1 MKKWVKF
8 LVFIGIL
15 YIAEKSCSFRGL
27 LFSQSPE
34 EQVTISNDE
43 LSAALD
49 ENEQLASEATDL
61 RKELFSILLA
71 MNDITDNAL
80 SLERNRESGSANGKN
95 VAQQIRLKMDILRER
110 LEDARQKA
118 GNSALLQQEINRM
131 EKSLIKK
138 EREISHLNT
147 SIADVDDKMDEAV
160 KELEAETRKL
170 RAKEADLK
178 RVNQD
183 RRAAVDEKN
192 AIDQRAWIAAG
203 NELVNAAKIIPRPSI
218 GRQSDAIVRAK
229 KLLLQS
235 AREDCYYA
243 AVRINSKTN
252 EAQIARNLA
261 MAAQSLYERA
271 ANRKDIGETMVM
283 YEEE

>member
-8 LVFIGIL
+8 LVFVGIVYL
-15 YIAEKSCSFRGL
+15 AEKSCSFRGL

-34 EQVTISNDE
+34 EQVSIGNDE

-95 VAQQIRLKMDILRER
+95 VAQQIRIKMDILRER

-118 GNSALLQQEINRM
+118 GNSAQLQQEINRI

-138 EREISHLNT
+138 EREISRLNT
-147 SIADVDDKMDEAV
+147 SITDVDDKMDEAV
-160 KELEAETRKL
+160 KELEVETRKL

-183 RRAAVDEKN
+183 RRAAVNEKN

-235 AREDCYYA
+235 AREDCYYV
-243 AVRINSKTN
+243 AVRINPKTN

-261 MAAQSLYERA
+261 MATQSLYERA
-271 ANRKDIGETMVM
+271 AKRKDIGEKAVIY
-283 YEEE
+283 YED

>member
-1 MKKWVKF
+1 MKKWVRF
-8 LVFIGIL
+8 LVFVGIVYL
-15 YIAEKSCSFRGL
+15 AEKSCSFRGL

-34 EQVTISNDE
+34 EQVSIGNDE

-95 VAQQIRLKMDILRER
+95 VAQQIRIKMDILRER

-118 GNSALLQQEINRM
+118 GNSAQLQQEINRI

-138 EREISHLNT
+138 EREISRLNT
-147 SIADVDDKMDEAV
+147 SITDVDDKMDEAV
-160 KELEAETRKL
+160 KELEVETRKL

-183 RRAAVDEKN
+183 RRATVSEKN
-192 AIDQRAWIAAG
+192 AVDQRAWIAAG

-235 AREDCYYA
+235 AREDCYYV
-243 AVRINSKTN
+243 AVRINPKTN

-271 ANRKDIGETMVM
+271 ANRKDIGEKAVI
-283 YEEE
+283 YDED

>member
-8 LVFIGIL
+8 LVFVGIVYL
-15 YIAEKSCSFRGL
+15 AEKSCSFRGL

-34 EQVTISNDE
+34 EQVSIDNDE

-71 MNDITDNAL
+71 MNDITENAL

-95 VAQQIRLKMDILRER
+95 VAQQIRIKMDILRER

-118 GNSALLQQEINRM
+118 GNSAQLQQEINRI

-138 EREISHLNT
+138 EREISRLNT
-147 SIADVDDKMDEAV
+147 SITDVDDKMDEAV
-160 KELEAETRKL
+160 KELEVETRKL

-192 AIDQRAWIAAG
+192 TIDQRAWIAAG

-235 AREDCYYA
+235 AREDCYYV
-243 AVRINSKTN
+243 AVRINPKTN

-261 MAAQSLYERA
+261 MATQSLYERA
-271 ANRKDIGETMVM
+271 AKRKDIGEKAVIY
-283 YEEE
+283 YED

>member
-8 LVFIGIL
+8 LVFVGIVYL
-15 YIAEKSCSFRGL
+15 AEKSCSFRGL

-34 EQVTISNDE
+34 EQVSIGNDE

-95 VAQQIRLKMDILRER
+95 VAQQIRIKMDILRER

-118 GNSALLQQEINRM
+118 GNSAQLQQEINRI

-138 EREISHLNT
+138 EREISRLNT
-147 SIADVDDKMDEAV
+147 SITDVDDKMDEAV
-160 KELEAETRKL
+160 KELEVETRKL

-183 RRAAVDEKN
+183 RRAAVNEKN

-218 GRQSDAIVRAK
+218 GRQSDAIVKAK
-229 KLLLQS
+229 KLLLLS
-235 AREDCYYA
+235 AREDCYYV
-243 AVRINSKTN
+243 AVRINPKTN

-271 ANRKDIGETMVM
+271 AKRKDIGETMVM

>member
-8 LVFIGIL
+8 LVFVGIVFL
-15 YIAEKSCSFRGL
+15 AEKSCSFRGL

-34 EQVTISNDE
+34 EQVSIGNDE

-95 VAQQIRLKMDILRER
+95 VAQQIRIKMDILRER

-118 GNSALLQQEINRM
+118 GNSAQLQQEINRI

-138 EREISHLNT
+138 EREISRLNT
-147 SIADVDDKMDEAV
+147 SITDVDDKMDEAV
-160 KELEAETRKL
+160 KELEVETRKL

-183 RRAAVDEKN
+183 RRAAVNEKN

-235 AREDCYYA
+235 AREDCYYV
-243 AVRINSKTN
+243 AVRINPKTN

-261 MAAQSLYERA
+261 MATQSLYERA
-271 ANRKDIGETMVM
+271 AKRKDIGEKAVIY
-283 YEEE
+283 YED

>member
-1 MKKWVKF
+1 MKKWVRF
-8 LVFIGIL
+8 LVFVGIVYL
-15 YIAEKSCSFRGL
+15 AEKSCSFRGL

-34 EQVTISNDE
+34 EQVTVGNDE

-95 VAQQIRLKMDILRER
+95 VAQQIRIKMDILRER

-118 GNSALLQQEINRM
+118 ENSVQLQQEINRM

-138 EREISHLNT
+138 EREISRLNT

-160 KELEAETRKL
+160 KELEVETRKL

-183 RRAAVDEKN
+183 RRAAVNEKN

-218 GRQSDAIVRAK
+218 GRQSDAIG
-229 KLLLQS
+229 
-235 AREDCYYA
+235 
-243 AVRINSKTN
+243 
-252 EAQIARNLA
+252 
-261 MAAQSLYERA
+261 RA
-271 ANRKDIGETMVM
+271 AARPLPRSSGKDWWTDTQCSSVV
-283 YEEE
+283 